1 MEKSNISPN
10 KIILPLSG
18 NKNGILDDYI
28 QTNDKNCQEI
38 FTCPICQCL
47 VWDPVC
53 CISCDKSFCR
63 SCRFQYGEKKRCP
76 FKCDTYN
83 LREITRN
90 EKDYLNKISIRCTN
104 NGCLKFI
111 KYYDYKNHL
120 EKCEFRKYHCKNEPC
135 KEEGFINDMI
145 IHSQNC
151 PYRKIVCQKCKK
163 YINYCENDLHQKSL
177 CSENIVKCK
186 FCHSSMK
193 RGVYLKEH
201 QSKNNSNPNCLKI
214 QLDNM
219 KAFYERKLN
228 EKRTIINNLNN
239 KINTLEKKKNHYKKE
254 NEDLKKSVEEMK
266 SFFQNGYN
274 KFISQEK
281 NEIISHEKNEISISQ
296 EKNEINIDEPLNIN
310 FEIKNINLADSNIIN
325 LKDNKLI
332 ESSENYEKVVSN
344 TANNFYR
351 PNKNINSIRGN
362 KIFLSH
368 TDKKKESNLT
378 NENIEQKKIEFSQNF
393 KRVPSLNLL
402 PNYKVPP
409 QKKIIL
415 NKKEN

>member
-1 MEKSNISPN
+1 MEKKYISPN
-10 KIILPLSG
+10 KIILPLSD
-18 NKNGILDDYI
+18 NKNGILDEYI
-28 QTNDKNCQEI
+28 QTDDKNCLEI
-38 FTCPICQCL
+38 FTCSICQCL

-53 CISCDKSFCR
+53 CSSCDKPFCR
-63 SCRFQYGEKKRCP
+63 SCRFQYGEKKKCP

-90 EKDYLNKISIRCTN
+90 EKDYLNKISIKCTN
-104 NGCLKFI
+104 KGCLKYI

-145 IHSQNC
+145 NHQQNC

-163 YINYCENDLHQKSL
+163 YVRFCENDLHQKTL
-177 CSENIVKCK
+177 CPENIIKCK

-193 RGVYLKEH
+193 RGVYLEEH
-201 QSKNNSNPNCLKI
+201 QSKDNSNPNCLKI
-214 QLDNM
+214 QIENI
-219 KAFYERKLN
+219 KAFYERKLS
-228 EKRTIINNLNN
+228 EKRTLINNLNN
-239 KINTLEKKKNHYKKE
+239 KINILEKKKNHYKNE

-281 NEIISHEKNEISISQ
+281 NEINVDQ
-296 EKNEINIDEPLNIN
+296 PLNIN
-310 FEIKNINLADSNIIN
+310 DEINKQSLTDSNKINLTDRNE
-325 LKDNKLI
+325 I
-332 ESSENYEKVVSN
+332 ESSKKYEKVASS
-344 TANNFYR
+344 TGNNFYR
-351 PNKNINSIRGN
+351 QNKNNMDVRSN
-362 KIFLSH
+362 KININDKIYLS
-368 TDKKKESNLT
+368 DRKKPSNLT
-378 NENIEQKKIEFSQNF
+378 NENIQQKKIEFSHSF

-402 PNYKVPP
+402 SNYKLPP

-415 NKKEN
+415 NKK